1 MNLLPAANA
10 APPAFGMATLV
21 GDELEAWDRIVARFD
36 DFSIEQSVAY
46 LAPRVGRSRLCGLLI
61 RHEGT
66 GEVAGAALVALAVTP
81 LVPRG
86 VAFIKFG
93 PLWRPG
99 GEPPSAHALTGILAA
114 IRDEFA
120 SRRRLLV
127 RLFPPPDAEYEEEW
141 DYSLAAA
148 GYRTGRFEPDPDR
161 YFVDLT
167 LSEAEQLASLG
178 KDWRS
183 NLRKA
188 SAELVIEEVDPKA
201 TLGRFMGLYAAMW
214 ERKRYSDR
222 HNIEMLSQIVATAPP
237 EFRLRMFMA
246 FEKGEPVAATIVVGP
261 GERIF
266 VMYGAS
272 GDAALKLRAGYA
284 LRWWMVNALRRSGS
298 RWLDLGGAEGDQG
311 LRHFKEGLSGK
322 SGWVALN
329 GAEQYCGSDPAST
342 LLGTGVDAARSIFHR
357 LEALGPASG
366 SGLWRR
372 LARVTARRPS
382 R

>member
-1 MNLLPAANA
+1 
-10 APPAFGMATLV
+10 MATLV
-21 GDELEAWDRIVARFD
+21 GDELEAWDRIVARFH

-46 LAPRVGRSRLCGLLI
+46 LAPRVGRNRLCGLLI

-86 VAFIKFG
+86 TAFIKFG

-99 GEPPSAHALTGILAA
+99 GQPPSMHMLTGVLAA
-114 IRDEFA
+114 IRDELA
-120 SRRRLLV
+120 SRHRLLV
-127 RLFPPPDAEYEEEW
+127 RLFPPPDAEYEGEW
-141 DYSLAAA
+141 EYSLAAA
-148 GYRTGRFEPDPDR
+148 GYRTGRSEPDPDR
-161 YFVDLT
+161 YFVDLR

-188 SAELVIEEVDPKA
+188 SAELDVEEVDPKA

-237 EFRLRMFMA
+237 EFRLRMFMTFA
-246 FEKGEPVAATIVVGP
+246 QGEPVAATIVVGP

-272 GDAALKLRAGYA
+272 SDAALKVRAGYA
-284 LRWWMVNALRRSGS
+284 LRWWMVNALRGSGS
-298 RWLDLGGAEGDQG
+298 RWLDLGGAEGDEG

-322 SGWVALN
+322 NGWVALN
-329 GAEQYCGSDPAST
+329 GAERYCGSDPASA
-342 LLGTGVDAARSIFHR
+342 LLGMGVDAARNTFHR

-372 LARVTARRPS
+372 LARVTARRPA

>member
-1 MNLLPAANA
+1 
-10 APPAFGMATLV
+10 V
-21 GDELEAWDRIVARFD
+21 V
-36 DFSIEQSVAY
+36 
-46 LAPRVGRSRLCGLLI
+46 
-61 RHEGT
+61 RHEAS

-86 VAFIKFG
+86 IAFIKFG

-99 GEPPSAHALTGILAA
+99 GEPASMHTLIGILTA

-120 SRRRLLV
+120 VKRRLLV
-127 RLFPPPDAEYEEEW
+127 RLFPPPDPEYEVEW
-141 DYSLAAA
+141 DHCLAAT
-148 GYRTGRFEPDPDR
+148 GYRTGRFDPDPDR

-201 TLGRFMGLYAAMW
+201 ALGRFMGLYAAMW

-246 FEKGEPVAATIVVGP
+246 FEQGEPVAGTIAVGP

-266 VMYGAS
+266 VIYGAS
-272 GDAALKLRAGYA
+272 SDAALKLRAGYA
-284 LRWWMVNALRRSGS
+284 LRWWMVNALRGSGS

-329 GAEQYCGSDPAST
+329 GAERHCGSDPAST
-342 LLGTGVDAARSIFHR
+342 LVGFGVDAARSIFHR
-357 LEALGPASG
+357 LEAMGPASG